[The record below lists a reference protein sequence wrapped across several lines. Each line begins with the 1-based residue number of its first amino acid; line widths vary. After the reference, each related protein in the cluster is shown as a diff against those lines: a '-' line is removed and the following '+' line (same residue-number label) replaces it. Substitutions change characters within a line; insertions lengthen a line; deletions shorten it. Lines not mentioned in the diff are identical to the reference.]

1 MPDADKGLKLSH
13 NDAHVLF
20 GWPLKP
26 LSLEN
31 LGVLYGNVTVA
42 DEPGFVG
49 VTQLAKE

>member
-1 MPDADKGLKLSH
+1 MRTGGQKLSH
-13 NDAHVLF
+13 NDADVLF